1 MHVTTIAEVVKLNK
15 YINNWSR
22 ILQKQTRSMLTELD
36 ELLIH
41 KDKENLIE
49 SRANNIIN
57 GAINFINYI
66 RECYDPTT
74 AGELE
79 RRFLNAIKGQDT
91 SKFSRGIRKLRDE
104 D

>member
-1 MHVTTIAEVVKLNK
+1 M
-15 YINNWSR
+15 
-22 ILQKQTRSMLTELD
+22 QKRTRSILSELD

-57 GAINFINYI
+57 GAINLINHI
-66 RECYDPTT
+66 RENYDPET

-79 RRFLNAIKGQDT
+79 RRFLNAIKGQDPA
-91 SKFSRGIRKLRDE
+91 KFSRGIRKLKNE